1 MRSIANR
8 LNTSLVRVCHMP
20 PLHCGHNNCTAP
32 NTAFTTMTAGRP
44 AAAASAS
51 VASAASRILLRKW
64 SPDATTATTSSAS
77 SSAFAN
83 TSTTFE
89 SIRREAWE
97 VAYSHIYSADEVGR
111 YFGGEV
117 KEGRTW
123 PSIPCQHEETLVC
136 EVQPLPQQLSSTAIC
151 AYAKWGWTPHAQAEL
166 HSLYV
171 SPSCWNRGCG
181 SMLWDAIMTKCRTE
195 QVQSMD
201 IWVLKAARSG
211 EFYAARG
218 CKCVA
223 EGDYFIGDKRETALC
238 YRWKP

>member
-1 MRSIANR
+1 
-8 LNTSLVRVCHMP
+8 
-20 PLHCGHNNCTAP
+20 
-32 NTAFTTMTAGRP
+32 MTAGRP
-44 AAAASAS
+44 IVPASAASAT
-51 VASAASRILLRKW
+51 SRILLRKW
-64 SPDATTATTSSAS
+64 SRSSDATTMATTSSSAS
-77 SSAFAN
+77 AN
-83 TSTTFE
+83 TTFE

-111 YFGGEV
+111 YFDGES

-136 EVQPLPQQLSSTAIC
+136 EVQPSPSQLSSKTTIC
-151 AYAKWGWTPHAQAEL
+151 AYAKWGWTPHDQAEL

-171 SPSCWNRGCG
+171 SPSYWNRGCG
-181 SMLWDAIMTKCRTE
+181 SMLWDAIMRTCQSE

-218 CKCVA
+218 CQHVA

-238 YRWKP
+238 YQWTP

>member
-1 MRSIANR
+1 
-8 LNTSLVRVCHMP
+8 
-20 PLHCGHNNCTAP
+20 
-32 NTAFTTMTAGRP
+32 MTAGRP
-44 AAAASAS
+44 AAAAA
-51 VASAASRILLRKW
+51 ASAVSEANRILLRKW
-64 SPDATTATTSSAS
+64 SPDAAATMATTS
-77 SSAFAN
+77 SSAFAKAN
-83 TSTTFE
+83 TTFE

-111 YFGGEV
+111 YFDGKA

-136 EVQPLPQQLSSTAIC
+136 EVPPSSQQSSSSTAIC

-171 SPSCWNRGCG
+171 SPSYWNRGCG

-218 CKCVA
+218 CQRVA
-223 EGDYFIGDKRETALC
+223 EGDYFIGEKKETAVC
-238 YRWKP
+238 YQWAP